1 VNQTKTIQVSAGSVI
16 SQKVKDYQMLVKFK
30 LNLLVV
36 FSAVMAYL
44 IVAPGSVDF
53 VAVLLL
59 AVGGFLVTGAS
70 NAFNQVLE
78 KQYDRLMT
86 RTENRPL
93 AANRMETS
101 EAVMAAGFMSLV
113 GIVLLALFN
122 PWTAMLGMV
131 ALISYSFLYTPMKRV
146 GPMAVFIGAIPGA
159 LPVLIGCTAMQG
171 EITAFALVLFGIQFM
186 WQFPHFWAIAWLAH
200 DDYTKAGFYLLPSAT
215 GDRDSSTGLQC
226 FIFALLLLVVSVM
239 PYLMGMTGLL
249 SAIVLLG
256 VGGMYA
262 LYSWQLYKDC
272 SREAARKV
280 MFCSFAYLPIALI
293 ALYLDKI

>member
-1 VNQTKTIQVSAGSVI
+1 
-16 SQKVKDYQMLVKFK
+16 VKDYQMLVKFK

-44 IVAPGSVDF
+44 IVAPGSVNL

-122 PWTAMLGMV
+122 PWTAMLGMI

-200 DDYTKAGFYLLPSAT
+200 EDYTKAGFYLLPSST
-215 GDRDSSTGLQC
+215 GERDSSTGWQC

-262 LYSWQLYKDC
+262 LYSWQLYTEC

-280 MFCSFAYLPIALI
+280 MFCSFAYLPISLI
-293 ALYLDKI
+293 VLYLDKI